1 MGNCVSCV
9 NVTNFEQIIID
20 FFDQMAIVNV
30 KTEVI
35 RDLLLNNITNNLL
48 AKSHDLFKENILSFL
63 QSTSSNEKFIPIT
76 IEFWDITYNS
86 LIQNHKNLGLT
97 LIMMSKGEANTKVQS
112 FYELSEKFGS
122 KGIRKD
128 LEENSIYFQ
137 IDLMREFISFYIFFL
152 TIYSLNQ
159 VAKLSDDKDHFKIN
173 LEEIYNLEFRRI
185 LENNFLK
192 DYKTEINLNTFFSK
206 HIQDFSQVKIRETL
220 YSISIKK

>member
-97 LIMMSKGEANTKVQS
+97 LIMMSKGEANTKLQS

-137 IDLMREFISFYIFFL
+137 IDLM
-152 TIYSLNQ
+152 SL
-159 VAKLSDDKDHFKIN
+159 
-173 LEEIYNLEFRRI
+173 
-185 LENNFLK
+185 
-192 DYKTEINLNTFFSK
+192 
-206 HIQDFSQVKIRETL
+206 
-220 YSISIKK
+220 

>member
-192 DYKTEINLNTFFSK
+192 DYKTEINFN
-206 HIQDFSQVKIRETL
+206 
-220 YSISIKK
+220 

>member
-1 MGNCVSCV
+1 
-9 NVTNFEQIIID
+9 
-20 FFDQMAIVNV
+20 
-30 KTEVI
+30 
-35 RDLLLNNITNNLL
+35 
-48 AKSHDLFKENILSFL
+48 
-63 QSTSSNEKFIPIT
+63 
-76 IEFWDITYNS
+76 
-86 LIQNHKNLGLT
+86 
-97 LIMMSKGEANTKVQS
+97 MSKGEANTKVQS

-159 VAKLSDDKDHFKIN
+159 VAKLSDDKHHFKIN

-206 HIQDFSQVKIRETL
+206 HIQDFSQVKIRERL
-220 YSISIKK
+220 YSISMKK